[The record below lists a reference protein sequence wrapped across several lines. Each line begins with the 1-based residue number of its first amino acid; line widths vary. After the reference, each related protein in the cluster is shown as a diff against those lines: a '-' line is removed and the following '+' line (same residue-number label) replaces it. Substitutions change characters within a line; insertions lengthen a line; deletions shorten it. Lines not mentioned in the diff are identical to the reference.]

1 MKSKFGKIISIVTVV
16 PILAFLTITWV
27 YLNNSSA
34 FNKNII
40 WYMVSIIFISII
52 PVTAYVLKRIMP
64 NYKNGGRK
72 EERKLAFI
80 MAIIGYTIGLIIAF
94 VFNAPSG
101 TFVIF
106 CAYFIAG
113 VVLTFFNK
121 VLKIKASGHACG
133 VASSVIL
140 LLYFIG
146 HRVRYMILL
155 VPIVYWARVNQKRH
169 SYTELIIGTLIGALS
184 VVFSIMI

>member
-1 MKSKFGKIISIVTVV
+1 MKSKLGKIISIVTVV
-16 PILAFLTITWV
+16 PILAFITITWV
-27 YLNNSSA
+27 YLNNSNV

-40 WYMVSIIFISII
+40 WYIISVIFISII
-52 PVTAYVLKRIMP
+52 PVTAYGLKRIMP

-80 MAIIGYTIGLIIAF
+80 MAIIGYTIGLIIALI
-94 VFNAPSG
+94 FNAPLG

-106 CAYFIAG
+106 CTYFTAG
-113 VVLTFFNK
+113 IVLTFFNK
-121 VLKIKASGHACG
+121 ALKIKASGHACG
-133 VASSVIL
+133 VASSVVL

-146 HRVRYMILL
+146 IRVWYMILL

-169 SYTELIIGTLIGALS
+169 SYRELIIGTLVGALS
-184 VVFSIMI
+184 VLITIMI